1 MDITI
6 KITCTVQRTISTPL
20 SSTME
25 SEGNQFEGSEIPEM
39 PALPEMPQMP
49 ELPGTYLSINSADS
63 GTAYKAKSCSS
74 KIPADEVNKDNGMIK
89 EGTRNEITTMDVIE
103 ALFKQRELLLENQS
117 SILEEFLSNPTDQF
131 DDYAWIE
138 KEVQSEPLTN
148 QDSRI
153 NIIKD
158 LCQKIDTVIDERP
171 LGKKRK
177 MANDK

>member
-1 MDITI
+1 MGSFLLSPGRSGSAPASTN
-6 KITCTVQRTISTPL
+6 RTANWKVL
-20 SSTME
+20 LVVDE
-25 SEGNQFEGSEIPEM
+25 KRNQPVSVAI
-39 PALPEMPQMP
+39 AAKAARA
-49 ELPGTYLSINSADS
+49 ISADS